1 MPFTN
6 NAMFSCSCDGNVTTC
21 QKRKK
26 TRMERTREFR
36 IFAQILKSLWL
47 QCRILMAHAVPL
59 APAR

>member
-1 MPFTN
+1 MLCLAVTAMEMLPHITN
-6 NAMFSCSCDGNVTTC
+6 E
-21 QKRKK
+21 KK
-26 TRMERTREFR
+26 RMERTREFR